1 MTAIAQQPVTADVL
15 RAKFT
20 ATDELV
26 WIPASKETFWNL
38 IELPEFHIEY
48 VNHQIVGT
56 MSYGALSHERIINN
70 LTGLFLMNF
79 NSEDHESFGSNRPIH
94 AADCNSIFEADVH
107 LVSGELKLY
116 SYDKTKTA
124 TANPSVI
131 IEVLSDSTKNFDINT
146 KLPCYK
152 LMPSVQ
158 HILLIDQKK
167 PNIQVFSRTRKPNE
181 WLNSDFND
189 LSQRLKIL
197 GKYFSL
203 KNIYHKVI
211 FNI

>member
-1 MTAIAQQPVTADVL
+1 MTATAQQPITADVL
-15 RAKFT
+15 RAKFM

-38 IELPEFHIEY
+38 IEIPEFHIEY

-56 MSYGALSHERIINN
+56 MGYSALSHEAIVSNLIWLFNN
-70 LTGLFLMNF
+70 NFDRDLFRT
-79 NSEDHESFGSNRPIH
+79 FGSNRPIH
-94 AADCNSIFEADVH
+94 AADCDSIFEADVH

-131 IEVLSDSTKNFDINT
+131 VEVLSDSTKNFDINT

-167 PNIQVFSRTRKPNE
+167 PNIQVFSRTKKPNE

>member
-1 MTAIAQQPVTADVL
+1 MTAITRQPVTADIL

-48 VNHQIVGT
+48 VNNQIVGT
-56 MSYGALSHERIINN
+56 MSYGALMHERIIKN
-70 LTGLFLMNF
+70 LIGLFIFNF
-79 NSEDHESFGSNRPIH
+79 NSEEHEPFGSNRPIH
-94 AADCNSIFEADVH
+94 AEPCDCIFEADVH
-107 LVSGELKLY
+107 MVSGEMKLY
-116 SYDKTKTA
+116 NYGKTKTA

-131 IEVLSDSTKNFDINT
+131 VEVLSDSTRDFDNDT

-152 LMPSVQ
+152 QMPSVQ
-158 HILLIDQKK
+158 HILLIDQKN
-167 PNIQVFSRTRKPNE
+167 PNIQLFSRTKKPNE
-181 WLNSDFND
+181 WLESDYSD
-189 LSQRLKIL
+189 LSQRVKIL

-203 KNIYHKVI
+203 KTIYNKVI